1 MFSPQT
7 PNNGGCKRVGFFRII
22 SHCYIVVNPSIVQP
36 INETRKMIQEYLKKA
51 MQTAQYEMLE
61 DNEGFYGSIP
71 GATGVWATGN
81 TLEEC
86 RNELLE
92 VLEEWI
98 LIGVAQGHKL
108 PEFDGVSLKVE
119 PIA

>member
-1 MFSPQT
+1 M
-7 PNNGGCKRVGFFRII
+7 GYVL
-22 SHCYIVVNPSIVQP
+22 VNPSIVQP
-36 INETRKMIQEYLKKA
+36 RYETRKRIQGYIQKA
-51 MQTAQYEMLE
+51 MQAAQYEILE
-61 DNEGFYGSIP
+61 DHEGFYGSIP

-98 LIGVAQGHKL
+98 LIGIAQGHKL